1 MTEGRREMDIFLG
14 DFSEEDGMATF
25 TLKVGEKEKK
35 AYLPL
40 GMMAEEVGNM
50 LLYERE
56 LYSEAPVLDYIYANE
71 FSTISQESFSK
82 GDYLIALD
90 ENGKKRG
97 SFVVSQEN
105 PEALELEAINLS
117 SPLPGI
123 ALRKKKGIEVSIAAS
138 LLLPFSISVLEAKVA
153 FFTSVY
159 PLIPVISAGINMD
172 NGISPYFGVGGK
184 LLFPLSSLWSD
195 LPVIR
200 NIAVEGEVD
209 LMVSPGREGSLGGR
223 WSIGARYSFHPSLFL
238 SLSYGQGSGSLT
250 RVALAFGGV
259 I

>member
-1 MTEGRREMDIFLG
+1 M
-14 DFSEEDGMATF
+14 
-25 TLKVGEKEKK
+25 
-35 AYLPL
+35 
-40 GMMAEEVGNM
+40 
-50 LLYERE
+50 
-56 LYSEAPVLDYIYANE
+56 
-71 FSTISQESFSK
+71 
-82 GDYLIALD
+82 
-90 ENGKKRG
+90 
-97 SFVVSQEN
+97 VSQEN

-138 LLLPFSISVLEAKVA
+138 LLLPFSLSVLEAKVA

-159 PLIPVISAGINMD
+159 PLIPVISAGINRD
-172 NGISPYFGVGGK
+172 YGISPYFGVGGK
-184 LLFPLSSLWSD
+184 LMFPLSSLWSD

-209 LMVSPGREGSLGGR
+209 LMVYPGREGSLGGR

-238 SLSYGQGSGSLT
+238 SLTYGQGSGSLT